1 MNLSNVNVPRG
12 EQKLIAAIIGLALED
27 ASSKPKKGIPTQDV
41 STALEFLF
49 VPGPL
54 DTYMSLLDMDVER
67 FRQSLLDAMYAD
79 PVAACGRLNDF
90 QVRCMRMNYEYLNAV
105 KSVEVVA

>member
-1 MNLSNVNVPRG
+1 MNLSNVREPRG
-12 EQKLIAAIIGLALED
+12 EQKLIAAIIALALED

-54 DTYMSLLDMDVER
+54 DTYMSLLDMDVDR
-67 FRQSLLDAMYAD
+67 FRQSLLDAMYAH
-79 PVAACGRLNDF
+79 PVMPCGRLNEM
-90 QVRCMRMNYEYLNAV
+90 QVRCLRINYECLLQV
-105 KSVEVVA
+105 KALEAA